1 MLKSYLIIISTSLFV
16 FLFSSCAS
24 NSEAVLLYSGK
35 LDVNLDDNS
44 VVFGRVV
51 DKNNNQPLINA
62 AIVIDSTWLGTETDD
77 NGNYKITKIPAGTYN
92 IKASCIGYERV
103 SINIIIEKSERYL
116 IDFFLSEDY
125 IGPLIN
131 EKSKIGL

>member
-35 LDVNLDDNS
+35 LDLNLDDNS

-51 DKNNNQPLINA
+51 DKNNNRPLIKA
-62 AIVIDSTWLGTETDD
+62 TIVIDSTWLGTETDD
-77 NGNYKITKIPAGTYN
+77 NGNYKITRIPTGTYD
-92 IKASCIGYERV
+92 IKASCIGYETV
-103 SINIIIEKSERYL
+103 SFNIKIETSARYL
-116 IDFFLSEDY
+116 IDFFLSEVY
-125 IGPLIN
+125 IGHLIN